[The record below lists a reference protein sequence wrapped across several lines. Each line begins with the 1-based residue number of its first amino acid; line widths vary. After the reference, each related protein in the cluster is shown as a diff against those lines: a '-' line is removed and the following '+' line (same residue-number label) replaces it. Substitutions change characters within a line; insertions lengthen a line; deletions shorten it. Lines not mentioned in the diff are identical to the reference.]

1 LPTSAIA
8 LDPSYK
14 LKYISPAEF
23 FAQPTSTVKFQS
35 GDTDRFVMSKNRR
48 LELIE
53 NIQEKRKSHVLAYVL
68 SDRPNCEGRICPDA
82 VREMYCL
89 LYEMKPIS
97 KKPLDLFMFAHRGDT
112 TVPWQMVGMI
122 REMFDVFNVI
132 IPYKAHGAATMV
144 ALGAD
149 TIIMGERGELSPI
162 EVLVTG
168 DDGFREQGWEQSRSV
183 SVEDVTALV
192 SLMELFGKVREKQRV
207 DAFLRT
213 MERVNPLLLGTM
225 QKGIEQTKTDC
236 LRLLEKRSRRFRKG
250 KNKKIIKKLFS
261 DFVFP
266 HRYITR
272 SEAVKSIGLKQV
284 RREEALEPLF
294 WELLTSYEQE
304 FRTNESFCPEILLQ
318 QSNQDEMIFP
328 SQKLAYLE
336 SAKGT
341 RIFLED
347 IHVKKIREYPPTVQ
361 FDPQIVLPPLQIG
374 AESME
379 EPVWSFIEGWLQNNL
394 PTLIDQ
400 SFDRF
405 KRSLPILRHQR
416 VHLDPRWVDE

>member
-1 LPTSAIA
+1 MA
-8 LDPSYK
+8 LDPPYN
-14 LKYISPAEF
+14 LKYSSSAELPP
-23 FAQPTSTVKFQS
+23 QLTSTVKFQS
-35 GDTDRFVMSKNRR
+35 GDIDRFIMSKNRR
-48 LELIE
+48 LELIKS
-53 NIQEKRKSHVLAYVL
+53 IQEIRKSYVLAYVL
-68 SDRPNCEGRICPDA
+68 SDRPNCEGKISPDA
-82 VREMYCL
+82 VREMYRL

-97 KKPLDLFMFAHRGDT
+97 KKPLDLFIVGHRGDT

-132 IPYKAHGAATMV
+132 IPYKAHSAATMV

-168 DDGFREQGWEQSRSV
+168 DDGFKEQGWGQSRSA

-213 MERVNPLLLGTM
+213 MERVHPLLLGTM

-304 FRTNESFCPEILLQ
+304 FRTSEAFCPEGLLQ

-341 RIFLED
+341 RVYLED
-347 IHVKKIREYPPTVQ
+347 IQVKKIREYPPTVQ
-361 FDPQIVLPPLQIG
+361 FDPQIMLPPLQIG

-379 EPVWSFIEGWLQNNL
+379 EPVWSFIEGWLQSNL

-405 KRSLPILRHQR
+405 KRSLPVLRHQR
-416 VHLDPRWVDE
+416 VHLNARWGDE